1 MGLKS
6 GDFNQRLNDLTL
18 GTAPSYRIET
28 KRLQPTIF
36 LFEIEP
42 GDSIADG
49 ISFHFSL
56 EAVKVFTGH
65 TRADLPIPEMM
76 DLVAGITEGRK
87 NVRRKDDNFVEGP
100 EGMDDFGDD
109 HIAVDIYAIVGFI
122 ENIDI
127 VLLQEDCRQGQL
139 LFHTCGV
146 GTGILVER
154 QVKDIFLIHV
164 TPMYFSCIA
173 EELKVFLAG
182 NL

>member
-1 MGLKS
+1 MTS
-6 GDFNQRLNDLTL
+6 TS
-18 GTAPSYRIET
+18 TY
-28 KRLQPTIF
+28 F
-36 LFEIEP
+36 LFEIELS
-42 GDSIADG
+42 DSIADG

-56 EAVKVFTGH
+56 EPVKVFSGH
-65 TRADLPIPEMM
+65 TGADLPIPEMM

-87 NVRRKDDNFVEGP
+87 NVRRKDDYFVECP
-100 EGMDDFGDD
+100 EGMNDLCDD
-109 HIAVDIYAIVGFI
+109 HIAMDIHTVVWFI
-122 ENIDI
+122 EDIDI